1 MIDVSELIVD
11 PDFAQPYLVRRMSGT
26 WFEGEFI
33 QKESSLQFYGVIT
46 PANTQDV
53 NMLPEGDRIAGLMT
67 FYTTA
72 GNPFLVTRNTDGSLG
87 TSDQPVWRDERY
99 KVMQVFP
106 YDDFGYM
113 KAIGTRMA
121 GD

>member
-1 MIDVSELIVD
+1 MIDVSELIID
-11 PDFAQPYLVRRMSGT
+11 PDFAQPYLVHRMSGY

-33 QKESSLQFYGVIT
+33 QEESSLQFYGVIT

-72 GNPFLVTRNTDGSLG
+72 DNPIFVTRNLDTDKG
-87 TSDQPVWRDERY
+87 TSDQIEWRGEHYRI
-99 KVMQVFP
+99 MQTYP
-106 YDDFGYM
+106 YNDYGYV

>member
-11 PDFAQPYLVRRMSGT
+11 QDFAQPYTVYRKSGDWSGGRFVET
-26 WFEGEFI
+26 EI
-33 QKESSLQFYGVIT
+33 ALQFYGVVIA
-46 PANTQDV
+46 ANIKDV
-53 NMLPEGDRIAGLMT
+53 NMLPEGDRIAGLMV

-72 GNPFLVTRNTDGSLG
+72 DNPIFVTRDLDSSKG
-87 TSDQPVWRDERY
+87 TSDQIEWREERY
-99 KVMQVFP
+99 KIMQTYP
-106 YDDFGYM
+106 YNDYGYI